1 MKDGYIRVGAATP
14 DVLVGDIDHNVQSI
28 FDLVGKAEK
37 EGISLLVFPE
47 LSITGYTCQDMFL
60 HKSFTDMAFDRL
72 KQLASW
78 TEKYEICFV
87 VGLPVVKG
95 SKLYNCAAVV
105 CGGEIL
111 GLVPKSIIPNYSEFY
126 ELRQFTPFDEYE
138 ECSEYEGIPFGK
150 MIFEH
155 SAYTDIR
162 FAVEI
167 CEELWVPDNPSIDY
181 CRSGATIILNPS
193 ASDEI
198 IGKASYRRR
207 LVSMASAKQ
216 LCAYV
221 YSDCGFGE
229 STQDLVFAGHDIISE
244 NGTIQNERK
253 SYEPGIVFADVDIDR
268 IIFERKRMNT
278 YVSLS
283 EPDYWTVQFDLEL
296 PDIKRP
302 VRKISA
308 TPFVPENKGDLDL
321 RCEEIL
327 GMQAAGLATRLKAI
341 KCERAVIGLSGGL
354 DSTLALIVTV
364 HAFDMLGISRDKIF
378 AATMPCFGT
387 TSRTKNNS
395 IELANSYGVPVKE
408 INIAKSVM
416 QHFEDIGQSSDNHDV
431 TYENSQ
437 ARERTQVLMDIANQI
452 GGIVVG
458 TGDLSELALGWATYN
473 GDHMSMYGVN
483 GSIPKTL
490 VRYLVKYESERV
502 KDTDPKLSDVLM
514 DIFNTPVSPELL
526 PPDES
531 GNIAQKTEDLVGPY
545 ELHDFFIYY
554 FVRFAFAPSKIYHLA
569 SVAFEG
575 KYSNQVIFDWLCVFI
590 RRFFTQQFKRSCLP
604 DGPKVGTVS
613 LSPRGDLR
621 MSSDTSY
628 QAWMD
633 DLKQVWNEAYGK

>member
-1 MKDGYIRVGAATP
+1 MTDGYIRVGAATP
-14 DVLVGDIDHNVQSI
+14 EVLVGDIEHNEASI
-28 FDLVGKAEK
+28 VKNVK
-37 EGISLLVFPE
+37 EAADKGISLLVFPE

-60 HKSFTDMAFDRL
+60 HKTFTDRAFDAL
-72 KQLASW
+72 MDIA
-78 TEKYEICFV
+78 EKTSELEVCFA
-87 VGLPVVKG
+87 VGLPIVKSG
-95 SKLYNCAAVV
+95 KLYNCAAVV
-105 CGGEIL
+105 CKGEIL
-111 GLVPKSIIPNYSEFY
+111 GLVPKSIIPNYAEFY
-126 ELRQFTPFDEYE
+126 ELRQFTPYEDFD

-150 MIFEH
+150 MIFE
-155 SAYTDIR
+155 SSSYPEVK
-162 FAVEI
+162 FAIEI

-181 CRSGATIILNPS
+181 CASGASVILNLS
-193 ASDEI
+193 ASDEV
-198 IGKASYRRR
+198 IGKASYRCR

-229 STQDLVFAGHDIISE
+229 STQDLVFAGHDIIAE
-244 NGTIQNERK
+244 NGTILDERK
-253 SYEPGIVFADVDIDR
+253 SYESGIVFADVDIDR

-278 YVSLS
+278 HISFVES
-283 EPDYWTVQFDLEL
+283 DFWTVQFDVDL
-296 PDIKRP
+296 PDIRKP
-302 VRKISA
+302 LRKISA

-341 KCERAVIGLSGGL
+341 KCDRAVIGLSGGL

-395 IELANSYGVPVKE
+395 IELAKSYGVPVKE
-408 INIAKSVM
+408 ISIAKSVM
-416 QHFEDIGQSSDNHDV
+416 QHFEDIGQSPDVHDV

-490 VRYLVKYESERV
+490 VRYLVAYESERV
-502 KDTDPKLSDVLM
+502 KETDPNLSAVLM

-554 FVRFAFAPSKIYHLA
+554 FVRFAFAPSKIYRLA
-569 SVAFEG
+569 LAAFEG
-575 KYSNQVIFDWLCVFI
+575 KYDEETIYKWLTVFV
-590 RRFFTQQFKRSCLP
+590 RRFFNQQFKRSCLP

-621 MSSDTSY
+621 MSSDTSS
-628 QAWMD
+628 AVWMD
-633 DLKQVWNEAYGK
+633 DLKRAREE